1 MPHVGLT
8 CRSRCHIDATR
19 DFYQTPSEFDY
30 DANVSC
36 MTTGPS
42 CVRSCAGRNGGN
54 FQSCT
59 SCSKYIS
66 CSSHGGMLLE
76 MPCPAGSK
84 WDNLAKTCRKRS
96 RTCIPCA
103 AKSKSWFKDK
113 HAGYSLPGNKYFTA
127 GVTQQVYRF
136 PGRLARWPA
145 NCMAS
150 WQAGRL
156 AGGLQAGKL
165 AGRQAGGLQA
175 GRQAGR
181 LGGGWLW
188 LRPLNG

>member
-1 MPHVGLT
+1 MYFIRINAERKSPVMHSTVVFT
-8 CRSRCHIDATR
+8 
-19 DFYQTPSEFDY
+19 
-30 DANVSC
+30 ANVSC

-76 MPCPAGSK
+76 MPCPSGSK

-103 AKSKSWFKDK
+103 GELRDQSSQLLLLDTGLHYHHLSKRICPSDE
-113 HAGYSLPGNKYFTA
+113 TI
-127 GVTQQVYRF
+127 Q
-136 PGRLARWPA
+136 
-145 NCMAS
+145 
-150 WQAGRL
+150 
-156 AGGLQAGKL
+156 
-165 AGRQAGGLQA
+165 
-175 GRQAGR
+175 
-181 LGGGWLW
+181 
-188 LRPLNG
+188 